1 MPECKQC
8 KGGGAMVMRDG
19 KLMAQSAIPVPD
31 QLKLKPGEQII
42 CDKCDGWG
50 RVEDDTF
57 SRC

>member
-1 MPECKQC
+1 MPECKKC

-31 QLKLKPGEQII
+31 QLKLKASEQII

-50 RVEDDTF
+50 RTEDAPV
-57 SRC
+57 